1 MISVWQLLLSKK
13 ITTQVF
19 IINVEA
25 ELIRV
30 GSLILHP
37 IVNIIVRDAGTSSK
51 WYLATEVGKEIKSIM
66 MVMLSD
72 GQFTMQHHPVNEVR
86 QLAEPTS
93 DAL

>member
-13 ITTQVF
+13 FTTQVF
-19 IINVEA
+19 IINAEA

-51 WYLATEVGKEIKSIM
+51 WYLATA
-66 MVMLSD
+66 
-72 GQFTMQHHPVNEVR
+72 Q
-86 QLAEPTS
+86 
-93 DAL
+93 